1 MSETDDH
8 LIALFSRDAPSAR
21 DPAFTLAVMEKVA
34 HRRFVVD
41 VLMLTVLTLLGGCV
55 LWSAWPALVENLAP
69 LIKGHSP
76 AIASLTLAFMVVI
89 LLEGP
94 VTAAPGMKHD

>member
-1 MSETDDH
+1 
-8 LIALFSRDAPSAR
+8 
-21 DPAFTLAVMEKVA
+21 
-34 HRRFVVD
+34 
-41 VLMLTVLTLLGGCV
+41 
-55 LWSAWPALVENLAP
+55 LVENLAP